1 MLSAGRCARCCAMPW
16 TCCVNREGR
25 FSLRQSVLWKNRVT
39 RTRDGPTV
47 TRPAPRPPPRAC
59 VACVWMCGRPLTP
72 PFTAD
77 SVHPVYQV
85 MVPAAPEFGTHP
97 PCTQIHHIAAF
108 ETKAKCTDGDAI
120 TKRSPRMTDMRRH
133 GILNLQDRHC
143 SGLPKHS
150 PLQYSHHFFVVH
162 DMERL
167 MVPPDDFLSNDI
179 DRRIACIAFIGV
191 ATGTTFF
198 SGRRISTT

>member
-1 MLSAGRCARCCAMPW
+1 M
-16 TCCVNREGR
+16 
-25 FSLRQSVLWKNRVT
+25 LWKNRVT
-39 RTRDGPTV
+39 GRATVRPLRDPHA
-47 TRPAPRPPPRAC
+47 PPAAPRAAR
-59 VACVWMCGRPLTP
+59 VACVHVWTTANHVCMC
-72 PFTAD
+72 ANK
-77 SVHPVYQV
+77 SKVHRWRCNHT
-85 MVPAAPEFGTHP
+85 E
-97 PCTQIHHIAAF
+97 
-108 ETKAKCTDGDAI
+108 
-120 TKRSPRMTDMRRH
+120 RSPRMTDVPSAMRRH

-191 ATGTTFF
+191 ATGTSFF

>member
-1 MLSAGRCARCCAMPW
+1 MEKSGYADARRSDRYATRAPPATPRVCGVCVDVW
-16 TCCVNREGR
+16 T
-25 FSLRQSVLWKNRVT
+25 
-39 RTRDGPTV
+39 
-47 TRPAPRPPPRAC
+47 
-59 VACVWMCGRPLTP
+59 
-72 PFTAD
+72 TANP
-77 SVHPVYQV
+77 PVYRGFSSSRIPSNGACRAGV
-85 MVPAAPEFGTHP
+85 RNPPTLHP
-97 PCTQIHHIAAF
+97 DPPHSSVC

-120 TKRSPRMTDMRRH
+120 TKRSPRMTDVPSAMRRH

>member
-1 MLSAGRCARCCAMPW
+1 
-16 TCCVNREGR
+16 
-25 FSLRQSVLWKNRVT
+25 
-39 RTRDGPTV
+39 
-47 TRPAPRPPPRAC
+47 
-59 VACVWMCGRPLTP
+59 MCGRPLTTLTP
-72 PFTAD
+72 PFTAE